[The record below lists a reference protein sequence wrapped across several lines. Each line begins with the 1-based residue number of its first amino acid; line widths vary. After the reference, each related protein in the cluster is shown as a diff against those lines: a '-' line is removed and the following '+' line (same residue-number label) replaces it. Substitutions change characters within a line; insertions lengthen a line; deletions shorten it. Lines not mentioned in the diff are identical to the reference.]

1 MGVVVNQS
9 IKNTIV
15 TYLGF
20 GIGAINVLFLYTSF
34 LSDEYFGL
42 VSYLLSTANIMMPLM
57 AFGVHNTIVKF
68 YSSFKTKQS
77 QNSFLTLMLF
87 LPLLVIIPFGL
98 IGHFAFSYISS
109 WLAAD
114 NKIVVD
120 YVWLIYIAAIT
131 FAYFEV
137 FYAWS
142 KVQMQTV
149 FGNFMKEVFHRLCTT
164 LLLLM
169 LNAGYLSVNQF
180 IYSVVS
186 VYALRMLIMKLY
198 AFSLRLP
205 KLKFERIPNVSR
217 ILKYTTLIIVAGS
230 VANVILEIDKFM
242 INRYEAI
249 ENVAYYGVAIYIATV
264 IGVPY
269 RSMYQ
274 IVNPLTAKLLNEKNK
289 IDLKIL
295 YQKSSLTLFIIS
307 GFIFLMI
314 ILNINELYKLI
325 NESYV
330 DGLIVVFIIGLTKL
344 SDSLLGNNNA
354 ILFNSDYYRMVLV
367 LGVFL
372 AVLTIVLNMVF
383 IPLYGING
391 AAFATFIAILI
402 YNISKILFVYF
413 KFKILPFSANTIK
426 VVLLLLVCLGVF
438 YFWDFKFH
446 PVLNIALKSLLISM
460 FYGFVVYALH
470 LSDDISILLN
480 KIFRKNKHTS

>member
-307 GFIFLMI
+307 GFIFLII

-446 PVLNIALKSLLISM
+446 PVLNIALKSLLISL

>member
-446 PVLNIALKSLLISM
+446 PVLNIALKSLLISL

>member
-307 GFIFLMI
+307 GFIFLII

>member
-169 LNAGYLSVNQF
+169 LHAGYLSVNQF
-180 IYSVVS
+180 IYSVVG

-446 PVLNIALKSLLISM
+446 PVLNIALKSLLITM

-480 KIFRKNKHTS
+480 KIFRRNKHAS